1 MVFVNIWISLVFF
14 WKGYFA
20 MSLSMFKRHIVQHSL
35 QSPMT
40 VLVILNR
47 NCIFIRISNQSS
59 NGLFY
64 HTRANNACFAPWI
77 KLDFLV
83 TNVNEENCIYG
94 VEWDINTELV
104 IMSLWNL
111 TQILNH

>member
-1 MVFVNIWISLVFF
+1 M
-14 WKGYFA
+14 
-20 MSLSMFKRHIVQHSL
+20 QHSL

-47 NCIFIRISNQSS
+47 NCIFIRISNQTL
-59 NGLFY
+59 NGSLIKESVFY
-64 HTRANNACFAPWI
+64 HNRANNACFAPWI